1 MNVQF
6 RISLAMML
14 LLAGACHAAP
24 PTAQAD
30 KPGDRIP
37 AENGDILVY
46 PIDHASFVLT
56 WSGKTV
62 YVDPVGGAKKYAGLP
77 KPDAVLITHAH
88 FDHFDVRTLEGLIAA
103 DSAAKIV
110 APQAVADKMPAGP
123 LADKTKAIAAGE
135 KAEVSG
141 VLIEAVPA
149 YNITPERKKF
159 HPKGEGLGY
168 VIQLG
173 GKRIY
178 AAGDTEDTPEVRKLK
193 QIDAAFLPM
202 NLPYTMDV
210 KSAADA
216 VRQFKPKIVYP
227 YHYRSADKTMADLDE
242 FRKLAGEGIE
252 VRVLKWY
259 P

>member
-88 FDHFDVRTLEGLIAA
+88 SDHFDVRTLEGLIAA

-149 YNITPERKKF
+149 NNITPERKKF

-173 GKRIY
+173 G
-178 AAGDTEDTPEVRKLK
+178 
-193 QIDAAFLPM
+193 
-202 NLPYTMDV
+202 
-210 KSAADA
+210 
-216 VRQFKPKIVYP
+216 
-227 YHYRSADKTMADLDE
+227 
-242 FRKLAGEGIE
+242 
-252 VRVLKWY
+252 
-259 P
+259 